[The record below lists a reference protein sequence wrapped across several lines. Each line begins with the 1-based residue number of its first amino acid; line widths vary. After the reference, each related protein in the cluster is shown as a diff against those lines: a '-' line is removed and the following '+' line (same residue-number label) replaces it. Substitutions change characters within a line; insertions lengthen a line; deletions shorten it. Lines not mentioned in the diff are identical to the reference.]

1 MSLAEYLAKNYLT
14 ADDQPTKKKKR
25 KRTTNLDVIDDS
37 TTSLPASTANNTDGT
52 PYGDN
57 DDDTSE
63 AQIVGDI
70 IQDRPS
76 IPREKRWKPAVKFE
90 DQDRPDEQPTLE
102 LDAEAQADLLME
114 SGAKAG
120 LQTAA
125 EVKAA
130 IERKQRRD
138 MEEFKRS
145 TFSGKEHET
154 TYRDATG
161 RRLDPM
167 LKRAEIRAQEELRKK
182 EERETNAAEEQRQKD
197 LRTGLAQRR
206 AADDARAQLAKQQT
220 QNFANTR
227 DDEELNEM
235 LKERERWNDPAAA
248 FLSKAGKM
256 KKKEGKRFGRN
267 VPVYMG
273 AAPPNRFGIRPGFR
287 WDGVDRSNGFEKLWF
302 QKQNEKKAWQEE
314 WDRWEAGADD

>member
-14 ADDQPTKKKKR
+14 ADHPTKKKKR
-25 KRTTNLDVIDDS
+25 KRTTNLDIIDDT
-37 TTSLPASTANNTDGT
+37 TTSLPTNPTSTN
-52 PYGDN
+52 P
-57 DDDTSE
+57 DDDDLTE

-70 IQDRPS
+70 IQDKPS
-76 IPREKRWKPAVKFE
+76 IPRETRWKTAVKFE
-90 DQDRPDEQPTLE
+90 DPNDDRPDEQPTLS
-102 LDAEAQADLLME
+102 LDSETQDALLME

-130 IERKQRRD
+130 IERKQKRE

-145 TFSGKEHET
+145 KLSGKELET

-167 LKRAEIRAQEELRKK
+167 LKRAEIRAQQEQREQAEK
-182 EERETNAAEEQRQKD
+182 EAKIAEEQRQRD

-206 AADDARAQLAKQQT
+206 AEEDARLALQRQGA
-220 QNFANTR
+220 QNFANTK
-227 DDEELNEM
+227 DDEEYNEE

-248 FLSKAGKM
+248 FLSKDSKEKKGK
-256 KKKEGKRFGRN
+256 KGGRKFGRN
-267 VPVYMG
+267 LPVYMG
-273 AAPPNRFGIRPGFR
+273 AAPPNRFGLRPGYR

-302 QKQNEKKAWQEE
+302 QKQNEKRAYKEE

>member
-14 ADDQPTKKKKR
+14 ADQPNKKKKR
-25 KRTTNLDVIDDS
+25 KRTTNLDIIDDT
-37 TTSLPASTANNTDGT
+37 TTSLPTNPTTN
-52 PYGDN
+52 P
-57 DDDTSE
+57 DDDDDLTE

-70 IQDRPS
+70 IQDKSS
-76 IPREKRWKPAVKFE
+76 IPRENQWKSAVKFE
-90 DQDRPDEQPTLE
+90 DPDDRPDEQPTLS
-102 LDAEAQADLLME
+102 LDAETQDALLME

-130 IERKQRRD
+130 IDRKQKRE

-145 TFSGKEHET
+145 KLSGKELET

-167 LKRAEIRAQEELRKK
+167 LKRAEIRAQQEQREQAEK
-182 EERETNAAEEQRQKD
+182 EAKQAEEQRQKD

-206 AADDARAQLAKQQT
+206 AQEDARLALERQGA
-220 QNFANTR
+220 QNFANTK
-227 DDEELNEM
+227 DDEEYNEA
-235 LKERERWNDPAAA
+235 LKEMERWNDPAAA
-248 FLSKAGKM
+248 FLSKDSKE
-256 KKKEGKRFGRN
+256 KKSKKGGKRFGRN

-273 AAPPNRFGIRPGFR
+273 AAPPNRFGLRPGYR
-287 WDGVDRSNGFEKLWF
+287 WDGVDRSNGFEKLYF
-302 QKQNEKKAWQEE
+302 QKQNEKRAYKEE
-314 WDRWEAGADD
+314 WDRWDAGADD

>member
-14 ADDQPTKKKKR
+14 ADHPTKKKKR
-25 KRTTNLDVIDDS
+25 KRTTNLDIIDDT
-37 TTSLPASTANNTDGT
+37 TTSLPTNHTNTNPDE
-52 PYGDN
+52 
-57 DDDTSE
+57 DDFAE

-70 IQDRPS
+70 IQDKLS
-76 IPREKRWKPAVKFE
+76 IPHENRWKAAVKFE
-90 DQDRPDEQPTLE
+90 DAEDRPDEQPTLS
-102 LDAEAQADLLME
+102 LDAETQEALLME

-130 IERKQRRD
+130 IDRKQKRE

-145 TFSGKEHET
+145 KLSGKELET

-167 LKRAEIRAQEELRKK
+167 LKRAEIRAQQEQREQA
-182 EERETNAAEEQRQKD
+182 EREAKIAEEQRQKD

-206 AADDARAQLAKQQT
+206 AQEDARLALQRQGA
-220 QNFANTR
+220 QNFANTK
-227 DDEELNEM
+227 DDEEYNEV
-235 LKERERWNDPAAA
+235 LKERERWDDPAAA
-248 FLSKAGKM
+248 FLSKEFKEKKGK
-256 KKKEGKRFGRN
+256 KGGRRFGRN

-273 AAPPNRFGIRPGFR
+273 AAPPNRFGLRPGYR

-302 QKQNEKKAWQEE
+302 QKQNEKRAYQEE

>member
-14 ADDQPTKKKKR
+14 ADNQPAKRKKR
-25 KRTTNLDVIDDS
+25 KRTTNLDVIDD
-37 TTSLPASTANNTDGT
+37 TTATIPTNPSANNL
-52 PYGDN
+52 Y
-57 DDDTSE
+57 DDDDLSE

-70 IQDRPS
+70 IQDKNPS
-76 IPREKRWKPAVKFE
+76 LPRDKRWKPAIKLE
-90 DQDRPDEQPTLE
+90 DSAQDDRPDEQPTME
-102 LDAEAQADLLME
+102 LDAETQEALLME

-125 EVKAA
+125 QVKAA
-130 IERKQRRD
+130 IDRKHKRE

-145 TFSGKEHET
+145 KLSGKETET

-167 LKRAEIRAQEELRKK
+167 LKRAEMRSREGQRQR
-182 EERETNAAEEQRQKD
+182 EEREAKLAEEQRQKE
-197 LRTGLAQRR
+197 LRLGLAQQR
-206 AADDARAQLAKQQT
+206 AQQDARLALQAQETAK
-220 QNFANTR
+220 FANTR
-227 DDEELNEM
+227 DDEEYNEA

-248 FLSKAGKM
+248 FLSKEA
-256 KKKEGKRFGRN
+256 KEKGKRGKRLQRN

-273 AAPPNRFGIRPGFR
+273 AAPPNRFGIRPGYR

-302 QKQNEKKAWQEE
+302 QKQNEKRAWEE
-314 WDRWEAGADD
+314 ERDRWEAGADD